1 MMSRKKYDDVFQW
14 ADSDKSVGLG
24 FALFVVRG
32 YNIWRRE
39 DLLLNL
45 AL

>member
-1 MMSRKKYDDVFQW
+1 MISRKKYDDVFQR
-14 ADSDKSVGLG
+14 ADSDKYVGLG

-32 YNIWRRE
+32 CNMWRRE